1 MKSPRRYQIVTYKFT
16 KLRKKI
22 NCITIKRIFTIN
34 KICYLKNIVID
45 CFFIYGIMA
54 IYNNFEYN
62 N

>member
-1 MKSPRRYQIVTYKFT
+1 MKSPRRYQIVTYKVT

-22 NCITIKRIFTIN
+22 NFITINRIFTIN

-45 CFFIYGIMA
+45 CCFICGIMA
-54 IYNNFEYN
+54 IYNNFEDN